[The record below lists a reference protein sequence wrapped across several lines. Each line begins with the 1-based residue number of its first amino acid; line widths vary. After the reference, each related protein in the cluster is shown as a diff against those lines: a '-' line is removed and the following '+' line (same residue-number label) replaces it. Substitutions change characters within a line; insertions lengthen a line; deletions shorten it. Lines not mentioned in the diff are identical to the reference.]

1 MYKRYKARHYKENS
15 KSIVNSKVICVVIL
29 LVLFVLNNLSGVLSY
44 YIDMSSIV
52 NSFSLAGTYTIH
64 FDANGGTG
72 TMPDQKVFNIQTV
85 NLNSNTFT
93 RTGFTY
99 DGWNTSADGNGTDY
113 ADGASVTNLAQ
124 PGSSITLYAKWRS
137 SGYNITYNLDGGTVG
152 ISNPTSYDE
161 NTATFT
167 LNNPTKEGYTFKGWS
182 GTGLTGDENLTV
194 TIPQGSTGDRT
205 YVANYTPNTYYI
217 RFNANGGTG
226 TMNNQEMTYGTA
238 ATLTP
243 NSFEKTDYSFTE
255 WNTEPDGT
263 GTGYEDE
270 ESVNNLTA
278 TDGAIIDLYAQWE
291 DELYVAQ
298 IDNKKYETIYAAVAA
313 VQANGQQKTIKLL
326 KNIDI
331 QSAITVSNGKN
342 IILNLQNHTINNT
355 NSAASSVSN
364 FENNGT
370 LEIKNGTLQSG
381 AKASVVNNNATG
393 HLKLDNVTVTA
404 TGLRQAVYNNGGTVE
419 ITGNSQLSATT
430 TERATV
436 HNVKPSNGS
445 AGTIIISGGTILS
458 PNATQKAA
466 VENES
471 TGTLI
476 VTGGTIISTND
487 NGIENNGT
495 LIIGT
500 DDEEVYT
507 DSPVI
512 QGYINGV
519 TSSATGTLEFY
530 DGIVKGGTSAF
541 NNDDYI
547 DEIDSRSTVE
557 HSTEQ
562 IDGDTYDIAY
572 LDAPAKVKFEGEG
585 GTPEFDYIYVEPGS
599 QIGTLPTATR
609 TRYSLDGWFTD
620 PVGGTQI
627 TSSTIIN
634 DHTTYY
640 AHWTQTEALVKFD
653 ARGGTPVEQTMTVTI
668 GNQLGSLPTA
678 TKQESTLIGWFTAPD
693 ETGTQISAST
703 VITGDITFYV
713 HWDIATVEVTFD
725 ANGGSVDELR
735 RDIIPGSQLGTLPV
749 PTRSGYGF
757 AGWYTDPT
765 NGTRVT
771 EDTSIIEDTPLYAH
785 WILNPTASIGPIHY
799 ETLLAAMRDVPRDN
813 TQTTIVLLKDT
824 LEAVDLYSDQNI
836 IIDLDG
842 FTLYNNGT
850 KMSESS
856 VAGPRPSTIENYGT
870 LTLING
876 TVNASSTQST
886 INNNGGTL
894 NVENVTVTQTGS
906 SSKQAIYN
914 DSGTVTISGNSYIS
928 AKNSGQYGGADRG
941 AIQNVSTSTKTGTV
955 IITGGTVVS
964 TTSHAIVNQGHS
976 VLILGEED
984 GTIDNT
990 TPVIQG
996 KKYGVQNMTN
1006 GIFNFYD
1013 GTVKGKTGSISGT
1026 TTNTENGAT
1035 KVDSTEVI
1043 GSETYYITY
1052 YE

>member
-1 MYKRYKARHYKENS
+1 MLYKAKHLRRK
-15 KSIVNSKVICVVIL
+15 IQVNTKAKM
-29 LVLFVLNNLSGVLSY
+29 LFVIAMLIVLAFEAISGIISY
-44 YIDMSSIV
+44 FSDYVHVV
-52 NSFSLAGTYTIH
+52 NQFTIAGTYTIH

-72 TMPDQKVFNIQTV
+72 TMPDQKVFDTQTV
-85 NLNSNTFT
+85 NLNLNTFT
-93 RTGFTY
+93 RTGFTH
-99 DGWNTSADGNGTDY
+99 DGWNTSADGNGADY
-113 ADGASVTNLAQ
+113 ADGASVISLAQ
-124 PGSSITLYAKWRS
+124 PGSTITLYAKWRS
-137 SGYNITYNLDGGTVG
+137 NDFNITYNLDGGTVE

-161 NTATFT
+161 NTETFT

-194 TIPQGSTGDRT
+194 TIAKGSSGDRT
-205 YVANYTPNTYYI
+205 YVANYIPNTYYI
-217 RFNANGGTG
+217 RFNSNGGTG

-263 GTGYEDE
+263 GTGYDDE

-278 TDGAIIDLYAQWE
+278 TDGEIIDLYAQWE

-298 IDNKKYETIYAAVAA
+298 IDNIKYETIYAAVAA
-313 VQANGQQKTIKLL
+313 VRTNNEQKTIKLL
-326 KNIDI
+326 KNISIDSSI
-331 QSAITVSNGKN
+331 KVASGKN
-342 IILNLQNHTINNT
+342 IVLNLQNHTINNT
-355 NSAASSVSN
+355 ASTGIGT

-370 LEIKNGTLQSG
+370 LEITNGTLQSVARAG
-381 AKASVVNNNATG
+381 VINNNETG
-393 HLKLDNVTVTA
+393 NLKLNNVTITA
-404 TGLRQAVYNNGGTVE
+404 TGSRQALYNYGGMAE

-436 HNVKPSNGS
+436 HNAKSE
-445 AGTIIISGGTILS
+445 AGTAGTLIISGGTIVSL
-458 PNATQKAA
+458 NATELPA
-466 VENES
+466 VLNDE

-476 VTGGTIISTND
+476 VTGGTIISANG
-487 NGIENNGT
+487 NGIDNNST
-495 LIIGT
+495 LIIGNN
-500 DDEEVYT
+500 DDVVYT
-507 DSPVI
+507 NSPVI
-512 QGYINGV
+512 QGHTNGV
-519 TSSATGTLEFY
+519 TTTSAGTLEFY
-530 DGIVKGGTSAF
+530 DGIVKGGTNAF
-541 NNDDYI
+541 NNDSYI
-547 DEIDSRSTVE
+547 DTIDSRSTLV
-557 HSTEQ
+557 HSSEQ
-562 IDGDTYDIAY
+562 IDSNTYDTAY
-572 LDAPAKVKFEGEG
+572 LDAPAKVSFEAEG
-585 GTPEFDYIYVEPGS
+585 GTPEFAYAYVEPGDPV
-599 QIGTLPTATR
+599 GTLPTATR
-609 TRYSLDGWFTD
+609 AHYSFDGWYTAAE
-620 PVGGTQI
+620 GGTQI
-627 TSSTIIN
+627 TSETIVN

-640 AHWTQTEALVKFD
+640 AHWTQTEALVTFE
-653 ARGGTPVEQTMTVTI
+653 AMGGTPAEQTMTVTI

-678 TKQESTLIGWFTAPD
+678 TKYSSTLLGWFTTAD
-693 ETGTQISAST
+693 ETGTQISANT
-703 VITGDITFYV
+703 VITEDTIFYA
-713 HWDIATVEVTFD
+713 HWDISTVEVIFD
-725 ANGGSVDELR
+725 ANEGSVTETER
-735 RDIIPGSQLGTLPV
+735 NVIPGSALETLPI
-749 PTRSGYGF
+749 PTRQNYYF

-765 NGTRVT
+765 NGTRVKEGT
-771 EDTSIIEDTPLYAH
+771 VITADTTLYAH
-785 WILNPTASIGPIHY
+785 WISNPVASIGPIYY
-799 ETLLAAMRDVPRDN
+799 EKLLAAMRDVPRDN

-824 LEAVDLYSDQNI
+824 LEAVDVYSDQNI

-928 AKNSGQYGGADRG
+928 AKNSGKYGGADRG
-941 AIQNVSTSTKTGTV
+941 AIQNVSTSSETGTV

-964 TTSHAIVNQGHS
+964 TTSHAIVNQGRS

-996 KKYGVQNMTN
+996 KTYGVQNMIN
-1006 GIFNFYD
+1006 GIFKFYD
-1013 GTVKGKTGSISGT
+1013 GTVKGKNGSISGT

-1043 GSETYYITY
+1043 GSETYQITY

>member
-1 MYKRYKARHYKENS
+1 
-15 KSIVNSKVICVVIL
+15 
-29 LVLFVLNNLSGVLSY
+29 
-44 YIDMSSIV
+44 
-52 NSFSLAGTYTIH
+52 
-64 FDANGGTG
+64 
-72 TMPDQKVFNIQTV
+72 
-85 NLNSNTFT
+85 
-93 RTGFTY
+93 
-99 DGWNTSADGNGTDY
+99 
-113 ADGASVTNLAQ
+113 
-124 PGSSITLYAKWRS
+124 
-137 SGYNITYNLDGGTVG
+137 
-152 ISNPTSYDE
+152 
-161 NTATFT
+161 
-167 LNNPTKEGYTFKGWS
+167 
-182 GTGLTGDENLTV
+182 
-194 TIPQGSTGDRT
+194 
-205 YVANYTPNTYYI
+205 
-217 RFNANGGTG
+217 
-226 TMNNQEMTYGTA
+226 MNNQEMTYGTA
-238 ATLTP
+238 ATLAP

-263 GTGYEDE
+263 GTGYDDE

-278 TDGAIIDLYAQWE
+278 TDGEIIDLYAQWE

-298 IDNKKYETIYAAVAA
+298 IDNIKYETIYAAVAA
-313 VQANGQQKTIKLL
+313 VRTNNEQKTIKLL
-326 KNIDI
+326 KNISI
-331 QSAITVSNGKN
+331 NSSIKVASEKN
-342 IILNLQNHTINNT
+342 IVLNLQNHTINNT
-355 NSAASSVSN
+355 ALTPIGT
-364 FENNGT
+364 FENDGT
-370 LEIKNGTLQSG
+370 LEITNGTLQSA
-381 AKASVVNNNATG
+381 AKAGVINNNKTG
-393 HLKLDNVTVTA
+393 NLIINNVTITA
-404 TGLRQAVYNNGGTVE
+404 TGSRQALYNYGGIAE

-436 HNVKPSNGS
+436 HNAKSE
-445 AGTIIISGGTILS
+445 AGTAGTLIISGGTIVSL
-458 PNATQKAA
+458 NATEFPA
-466 VENES
+466 VLNDE

-476 VTGGTIISTND
+476 VTGGTIISANG
-487 NGIENNGT
+487 NGIDNNST
-495 LIIGT
+495 LIIGNN
-500 DDEEVYT
+500 DDVVYT
-507 DSPVI
+507 NSPVI
-512 QGYINGV
+512 QGHTNGV
-519 TSSATGTLEFY
+519 TTTSAGTLEFY
-530 DGIVKGGTSAF
+530 DGIVKGGTNAF
-541 NNDDYI
+541 NNDSYI
-547 DEIDSRSTVE
+547 DTIDSRSTLV
-557 HSTEQ
+557 HSAEQ

-653 ARGGTPVEQTMTVTI
+653 ARGGTPAEQTMTVTI

-678 TKQESTLIGWFTAPD
+678 TKHESTLIGWFTAPD

-703 VITGDITFYV
+703 VITGDITFYA

-735 RDIIPGSQLGTLPV
+735 RDIIPDSQIGPLPV
-749 PTRSGYGF
+749 PTRPGYGF

-771 EDTSIIEDTPLYAH
+771 EDTIITEDTPLYAH

-824 LEAVDLYSDQNI
+824 LEAVDVYSDQNI

-842 FTLYNNGT
+842 FTLYNDGT
-850 KMSESS
+850 KMSEST
-856 VAGPRPSTIENYGT
+856 AGPRPSTIENFGT

-928 AKNSGQYGGADRG
+928 AKNSGKFGGADRG
-941 AIQNVSTSTKTGTV
+941 AIQNISTSSKTGTV

-964 TTSHAIVNQGHS
+964 TTSHAIVNQGRS

-996 KKYGVQNMTN
+996 KTYGVQNMTN
-1006 GIFNFYD
+1006 GIFKFYD
-1013 GTVKGKTGSISGT
+1013 GTVKGKNGSISGT

-1043 GSETYYITY
+1043 GSETYQITY